1 MNIAVITGASAG
13 IGRELVYAVDKD
25 AEYDEIWVIA
35 RRKERLEEL
44 RGKCRNPIRPIA
56 LDLSDL
62 SSIDAYQALLEQ
74 EQPEIKML
82 VNAAGCGVFGPFAE
96 ADRKK
101 LISSAQ
107 LNSLALTGM
116 CHASLPYMHSGS
128 NIINMGSNSAWQPV
142 PFQAVYGASKS
153 YVLSLSRALGRE
165 LRPQGIHVMCVCPG
179 WIKTEFQQV
188 AHHDE
193 FIRYVDKWYGPD
205 EVAAQAMK
213 DADAFYQR
221 LSSRMERRY
230 LVDASQTEKERKRLE
245 ARNQEI
251 DGMFLSLYTD
261 KAKGVL
267 TEQRFMKLTAAL
279 EQEQEANQKRLHDLA
294 VMQSRADA
302 QESEVRTFIK
312 EIRRYAAIEELDE
325 SVLNRLISKILIGE
339 VKKVDGQKVQEVRIV
354 YNFVGE
360 IPEIAA

>member
-74 EQPEIKML
+74 EQPEIRML

-128 NIINMGSNSAWQPV
+128 NHQHG
-142 PFQAVYGASKS
+142 
-153 YVLSLSRALGRE
+153 LE
-165 LRPQGIHVMCVCPG
+165 LRL
-179 WIKTEFQQV
+179 
-188 AHHDE
+188 
-193 FIRYVDKWYGPD
+193 
-205 EVAAQAMK
+205 AARAV
-213 DADAFYQR
+213 
-221 LSSRMERRY
+221 SGSVRRKQE
-230 LVDASQTEKERKRLE
+230 LCSEPFPR
-245 ARNQEI
+245 AR
-251 DGMFLSLYTD
+251 
-261 KAKGVL
+261 
-267 TEQRFMKLTAAL
+267 
-279 EQEQEANQKRLHDLA
+279 
-294 VMQSRADA
+294 
-302 QESEVRTFIK
+302 
-312 EIRRYAAIEELDE
+312 
-325 SVLNRLISKILIGE
+325 
-339 VKKVDGQKVQEVRIV
+339 
-354 YNFVGE
+354 
-360 IPEIAA
+360 P